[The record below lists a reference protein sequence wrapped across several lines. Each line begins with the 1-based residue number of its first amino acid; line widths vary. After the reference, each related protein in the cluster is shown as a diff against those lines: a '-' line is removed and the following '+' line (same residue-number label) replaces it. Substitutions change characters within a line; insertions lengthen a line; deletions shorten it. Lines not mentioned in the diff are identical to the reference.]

1 MRTEYRGRGYG
12 RQMLE
17 QIIRQLHD
25 EGIKAIT
32 LEVEVENKNAIG
44 LYSSCGFQ
52 VVTTYDYFAHDI

>member
-1 MRTEYRGRGYG
+1 
-12 RQMLE
+12 MLE